1 MKGIFRNK
9 ARKAFLTVA
18 ISLALAGN
26 VFAMPVLD
34 HIEPDAH
41 ITIPPGGNTIQV
53 KNEGGTV
60 FWKSFNI
67 DKGETLNIAFTED
80 EGPLGPLHPPVLYNQ
95 VTGMDMSKIYGTM
108 TSTGRGFVYLVNPNG
123 ILIGDGARINVGDLI
138 LRVTNAGDPTHALS
152 TNPSKGIVL
161 ESGAQIH
168 FNSSLEM
175 FAGKIEIADNVTLSG
190 NLDRTVSKG
199 VYGGSRL
206 LLRAV
211 NSEDFG
217 TFSSKMET
225 VDGNSVT
232 IGKANITIPAETS
245 YGDVDVTSPYIG
257 IVAHDITL
265 NGTNI
270 SLPGDLTKDNRGLI
284 DLVAAN
290 LRTTDGETMN
300 LKAEAANTIRVN
312 DAHLSA
318 PNMLIDG
325 GNVALKNAS
334 IDIVKGSDDYYVN
347 HAASVLAGTDTEIES
362 SGIIGDG
369 YFETTPN
376 LTLTTDKDSLVN
388 ITGGNIASTGDIK
401 VVGGSANVDGGAQ
414 LNADGAVL
422 IGAFQSMQHVGNN
435 TKFEASPANV
445 TTVKDATL
453 TTGNRMNDY
462 SICDGNITGI
472 NVYGGNVVISDSTL
486 TSTSKEKK
494 IDIDAL
500 KTHEAAFGAH
510 DDFPNV
516 DLDWTMTKDHA
527 VTIANSTL
535 NSANDLLVRGGS
547 VTIEKGTKADAKGLV
562 QIGAATAFQ
571 EKPKDNT
578 KIEASPENTIVVKD
592 SNITSGKSADNGF
605 AVYGGKVDIA
615 DSELTNTT
623 SGAIDIEALNA
634 YEEVD
639 GNDTTWSATKDNTVT
654 ITNSTLKNQ
663 ATGGENSSV
672 KIVGG
677 KTALKQATIGA
688 ENVEIHAQSKADES
702 EDGNTNTIHATDG
715 MTTNIMDSTINV
727 KKGAV
732 ITGKDVTLDGK
743 TAVTTDGTHPAIIA
757 AGSAVELKH
766 AGDTQTVTADGANVQ
781 VGKSVTLPENAIVKP
796 GKTVID
802 GTSDPG
808 TKPSDSGTKPS
819 DSGTKSS
826 GSGTTP
832 SDTGTKPSTPGTKP
846 SASSTE
852 TSGTSTK
859 PGSIVTPT
867 PKVDVDIETNI
878 EKGKAAMEA
887 TLKDNASNMAH
898 AVAQEAQKLS
908 DADMTEAEKSAQLVG
923 YMKAVLE
930 REDLSADEK
939 QDLQRDIVRNFEGT
953 AAGDSQ
959 AQDKQAEASDVDNAA
974 LKDLEGQA
982 APELFDAENVTTQ
995 TSEEPTVTK
1004 DGEAQD

>member
-18 ISLALAGN
+18 ISLTLAGN

-34 HIEPDAH
+34 HIEPYAH

-67 DKGETLNIAFTED
+67 DKGEALNIIFKAD
-80 EGPLGPLHPPVLYNQ
+80 EGELGPLHTPFLMNK
-95 VTGMDMSKIYGTM
+95 VTGADMSKIYGTM
-108 TSTGRGFVYLVNPNG
+108 TSTGRGLVYLVNPNG
-123 ILIGDGARINVGDLI
+123 ILIGDGARINVGNLI
-138 LRVTNAGDPTHALS
+138 LRVANEDDPSHFSS

-168 FNSSLEM
+168 FNNLLEM
-175 FAGKIEIADNVTLSG
+175 YAGKIEIADNVTLSG
-190 NLDRTVSKG
+190 DLDRAVSKEEY
-199 VYGGSRL
+199 VNPHL

-211 NSEDFG
+211 NSEDSEFY
-217 TFSSKMET
+217 TDKMET
-225 VDGNSVT
+225 IDGNSVT
-232 IGKANITIPAETS
+232 IGKANITLPTDETA
-245 YGDVDVTSPYIG
+245 YMG

-270 SLPGDLTKDNRGLI
+270 SLPADSTKDIRGSL
-284 DLVAAN
+284 DLLAAN
-290 LRTTDGETMN
+290 SWTRDGETLN
-300 LKAEAANTIRVN
+300 LKADVANTIRVN

-334 IDIVKGSDDYYVN
+334 LNVVN
-347 HAASVLAGTDTEIES
+347 ADASYGYLDLHGANVLAGTDTEIEAD
-362 SGIIGDG
+362 GIGGTG
-369 YFETTPN
+369 YFQVTKK
-376 LTLTTDKDSLVN
+376 LALTTDKDSLVN
-388 ITGGNIASTGDIK
+388 ITGGNIASTEAIE
-401 VVGGSANVDGGAQ
+401 VVGGSANVDGSAQ
-414 LNADGAVL
+414 MKADGTFL
-422 IGAFQSMQHVGNN
+422 IGAFQSMRDFSDSEKFESG

-453 TTGNRMNDY
+453 MAGGGM
-462 SICDGNITGI
+462 
-472 NVYGGNVVISDSTL
+472 NVYGGNVVVSDSTL
-486 TSTSKEKK
+486 TNTDKVRG

-500 KTHEAAFGAH
+500 KTHEKIIGALTYEERLGK
-510 DDFPNV
+510 DS
-516 DLDWTMTKDHA
+516 DWTMTKDHA

-562 QIGAATAFQ
+562 QIGAATAFH
-571 EKPKDNT
+571 EGLHDNT

-592 SNITSGKSADNGF
+592 SNITSGNSADNGL

-623 SGAIDIEALNA
+623 SGAIDVEALNA

-654 ITNSTLKNQ
+654 VTNSTLKNQ

-672 KIVGG
+672 LIVGG